1 MPSLDLSQ
9 FLTPGQQYTI
19 TVEPGGVMS
28 YLEHPDLGSLT
39 AALQGL
45 NFMSAPGL
53 TVTTPVQL
61 GGTDFYNVTFEYSGD
76 GSDVVAGLY
85 QEIADAFAAATSVS
99 TWNFVGANQGAG
111 GVAQQN
117 QSGSLG
123 LPSIS
128 SLVPSSGS
136 LWAIV
141 AILVIAAFLFSGG
154 SSALRRVIS

>member
-19 TVEPGGVMS
+19 TVTPGGFVS
-28 YLEHPDLGSLT
+28 YLEHPDVGSLT

-45 NFMSAPGL
+45 NYMNAPGL
-53 TVTTPVQL
+53 TVSTPAQI
-61 GGTDFYNVTFEYSGD
+61 GGTDYYNVTFEYSGD

-85 QEIADAFAAATSVS
+85 QQIADAFAAATSVS

-117 QSGSLG
+117 QSGS